1 MEEKILEFEN
11 HFDLH
16 GARFIDSSGTSCVT
30 DFGFRIVKG
39 KANTYLGTGMRN
51 IARHD
56 KFMLEIANIKTP
68 RGRVPLFELDIVDYE
83 IRNSSARSVGV
94 VSYDSNRLC
103 FAIKDIATSK
113 LHPIFEA
120 RIIDVLG
127 NIYDNPELLSMN
139 PEETYRK
146 LGKNTQNLQTKN
158 TPKATEKATSSE
170 NLIRGNGNDNSGMA
184 NLRNTGLVDI
194 YYGVQDT
201 ANSTPGWGYVLRSGV
216 KSKED
221 NGIFKKAGNYAYYEV
236 AALAIALSN
245 IKKAQKIRIHSS
257 NDVIPKLLQS
267 GLIYRFAES
276 GFTDKYGKPL
286 KSKPAL
292 ARLKSELDR
301 LDAPYEV
308 LLMEKRIRIIS

>member
-1 MEEKILEFEN
+1 MEEKIIEFEN
-11 HFDLH
+11 RFELL
-16 GARFIDSSGTSCVT
+16 GARFIDSSGASCVT

-56 KFMLEIANIKTP
+56 KFMLEITSIETS
-68 RGRVPLFELDIVDYE
+68 RGHIPLFELDIVDYVVK
-83 IRNSSARSVGV
+83 NSSARNVGV
-94 VSYDSNRLC
+94 VCYDSDMLC
-103 FAIKDIATSK
+103 FAVKDVTTCEMF
-113 LHPIFEA
+113 PIFE
-120 RIIDVLG
+120 INILNILG
-127 NIYDNPELLSMN
+127 NIYDNPELLSRN
-139 PEETYRK
+139 
-146 LGKNTQNLQTKN
+146 
-158 TPKATEKATSSE
+158 S
-170 NLIRGNGNDNSGMA
+170 GNDSKKASQKCQNSQKNIGSEA
-184 NLRNTGLVDI
+184 LKQADFAQNCPRVDVCSNSTIEKRKNTGLVDI
-194 YYGVQDT
+194 YYGVQDN
-201 ANSTPGWGYVLRSGV
+201 ANSTPGWGYILRSGV

-221 NGIFKKAGNYAYYEV
+221 NGIFKKVGNYAYYEV

-267 GLIYRFAES
+267 GLIDRFAES

-308 LLMEKRIRIIS
+308 LLMERRVNYS

>member
-1 MEEKILEFEN
+1 MDEKILEFEKR
-11 HFDLH
+11 FDIL
-16 GARFIDSSGTSCVT
+16 GARFIDAGGSSCVT

-51 IARHD
+51 MARHD

-68 RGRVPLFELDIVDYE
+68 RGQVPLFELDIVDYE
-83 IRNSSARSVGV
+83 IRNSSTRSIGV
-94 VSYDSNRLC
+94 VSYDSDKLC
-103 FAIKDIATSK
+103 FAIRDVATGE
-113 LHPIFEA
+113 LHPIFES
-120 RIIDVLG
+120 RIIDTLG
-127 NIYDNPELLSMN
+127 NIYDSPELLSMS
-139 PEETYRK
+139 PEETYRNP
-146 LGKNTQNLQTKN
+146 GKNAQNLQTKN
-158 TPKATEKATSSE
+158 TPKAADRATSE
-170 NLIRGNGNDNSGMA
+170 QNLIRGNGSG
-184 NLRNTGLVDI
+184 NLGMTKPRNTGLVDI

-201 ANSTPGWGYVLRSGV
+201 ANSTPGWGYILRSGV

-221 NGIFKKAGNYAYYEV
+221 NGIFRKAGNYAYYEV

-267 GLIYRFAES
+267 GLLYKFSES

-301 LDAPYEV
+301 LGAPYEV
-308 LLMEKRIRIIS
+308 LLMEKRYA

>member
-11 HFDLH
+11 RFDLL

-30 DFGFRIVKG
+30 DFGFRIVKS

-51 IARHD
+51 MARHD
-56 KFMLEIANIKTP
+56 KFMLEIANFETS
-68 RGRVPLFELDIVDYE
+68 RGQVPLFELDVVGYE
-83 IRNSSARSVGV
+83 IRKSSARNVGV
-94 VSYDSNRLC
+94 VCYDSDMLC
-103 FAIKDIATSK
+103 FAVKDITTCEMF
-113 LHPIFEA
+113 PIFEVN
-120 RIIDVLG
+120 ILNILG
-127 NIYDNPELLSMN
+127 NIYDNPELL
-139 PEETYRK
+139 
-146 LGKNTQNLQTKN
+146 LQ
-158 TPKATEKATSSE
+158 SS
-170 NLIRGNGNDNSGMA
+170 GNDSKKVSQKPQNSQKNIGSEA
-184 NLRNTGLVDI
+184 LEQADFAQNCPRVDVCGNSTKGTGLVDI

-301 LDAPYEV
+301 LGAPYEV
-308 LLMEKRIRIIS
+308 LLMEKKIRLTC

>member
-1 MEEKILEFEN
+1 M
-11 HFDLH
+11 
-16 GARFIDSSGTSCVT
+16 
-30 DFGFRIVKG
+30 
-39 KANTYLGTGMRN
+39 
-51 IARHD
+51 ARHD
-56 KFMLEIANIKTP
+56 KFMLEITSIETS
-68 RGRVPLFELDIVDYE
+68 RGQVPLFELDIVDYVVK
-83 IRNSSARSVGV
+83 NSSARSVGV
-94 VSYDSNRLC
+94 VSYDSDRLC
-103 FAIKDIATSK
+103 FAIKDVATSK
-113 LHPIFEA
+113 MHPIFGV

-127 NIYDNPELLSMN
+127 NIYDNPELLSMSH
-139 PEETYRK
+139 EETYRN
-146 LGKNTQNLQTKN
+146 LGKNTQKLQTKN
-158 TPKATEKATSSE
+158 ASEVADRAVSSE
-170 NLIRGNGNDNSGMA
+170 NLIRGNGSENFGSSKP
-184 NLRNTGLVDI
+184 RNTGLVDI

-286 KSKPAL
+286 RSKPAL

-301 LDAPYEV
+301 IGAPYEV
-308 LLMEKRIRIIS
+308 LLMERRVNYS

>member
-1 MEEKILEFEN
+1 MEEKFLEFEN
-11 HFDLH
+11 RFNLL
-16 GARFIDSSGTSCVT
+16 GARFLDSSGTSCVT

-39 KANTYLGTGMRN
+39 KANIYLATGMRN
-51 IARHD
+51 MARHD
-56 KFMLEIANIKTP
+56 KFMLEITSIETSRGNI
-68 RGRVPLFELDIVDYE
+68 PLFELDIVYYVVK
-83 IRNSSARSVGV
+83 NSSARSVGV
-94 VSYDSNRLC
+94 VCYDSDMLC
-103 FAIKDIATSK
+103 FAVKDITTCEMF
-113 LHPIFEA
+113 PIFEVN
-120 RIIDVLG
+120 ILNILG
-127 NIYDNPELLSMN
+127 NIYDNPELLS
-139 PEETYRK
+139 
-146 LGKNTQNLQTKN
+146 
-158 TPKATEKATSSE
+158 ASS
-170 NLIRGNGNDNSGMA
+170 GNDSKKTGLKPQNFEKNIGSEALKQADFAQNCPRVDVCGNSTKS
-184 NLRNTGLVDI
+184 TGLVDI
-194 YYGVQDT
+194 YYGVHDT

-301 LDAPYEV
+301 LGAPYEV
-308 LLMEKRIRIIS
+308 LLMEKKIRLTC

>member
-1 MEEKILEFEN
+1 MKDKILEFEN
-11 HFDLH
+11 RFDLH
-16 GARFIDSSGTSCVT
+16 GARFIDSTGTSCVT

-51 IARHD
+51 MARHD
-56 KFMLEIANIKTP
+56 KFMLEITNIETS
-68 RGRVPLFELDIVDYE
+68 RGNIPLFELDIVDYVVK
-83 IRNSSARSVGV
+83 NSSARSVGV

-113 LHPIFEA
+113 LHPIFET
-120 RIIDVLG
+120 RIIDILR
-127 NIYDNPELLSMN
+127 NIYDNPEFLSLS
-139 PEETYRK
+139 PEETYQER
-146 LGKNTQNLQTKN
+146 GKSVQNLQTKN
-158 TPKATEKATSSE
+158 TPKAAEKATSSE
-170 NLIRGNGNDNSGMA
+170 NLIRGNGSGNSGMA
-184 NLRNTGLVDI
+184 KSRSNGLVDI
-194 YYGVQDT
+194 YYGVQDN

-257 NDVIPKLLQS
+257 NDVIPKLLQG

-301 LDAPYEV
+301 LGAP
-308 LLMEKRIRIIS
+308 

>member
-11 HFDLH
+11 RFDLH

-51 IARHD
+51 MARHD

-94 VSYDSNRLC
+94 VSYDSDKFC

-113 LHPIFEA
+113 MHPIFEA

-127 NIYDNPELLSMN
+127 NIYDNPELLPLS
-139 PEETYRK
+139 PEETCRR
-146 LGKNTQNLQTKN
+146 LEKNTQNLQTKN
-158 TPKATEKATSSE
+158 TPKAAEKATSSE
-170 NLIRGNGNDNSGMA
+170 NLIRGNGNGNFGSSKPRS
-184 NLRNTGLVDI
+184 NGLVDI

-267 GLIYRFAES
+267 GLIYKFAES